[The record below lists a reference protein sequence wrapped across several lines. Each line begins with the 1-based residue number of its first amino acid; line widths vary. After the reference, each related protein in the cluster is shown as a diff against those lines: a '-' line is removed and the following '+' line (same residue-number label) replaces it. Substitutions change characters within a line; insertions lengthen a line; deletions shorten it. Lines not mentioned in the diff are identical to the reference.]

1 MVRRKLSLFMVKKP
15 ENFRKKGDVW
25 IEWKGKGS
33 FGAMKHPIYL
43 DSAATTALSP
53 EALEAM
59 MPYLTESFGNP
70 SSIYSM
76 GRSTRVAIEMARKT
90 VARTLGVKPM
100 SIFFTSCGTESNN
113 TAILSAI
120 RDLGC
125 TSIITSPI
133 EHHAVLHTAEHYSRQ
148 YSLPLDLV
156 ALDEEGVVDYADLEQ
171 KLKQHQAD
179 GRKPL
184 VSLMYAN
191 NEIGSLL
198 DIQRVGLLC
207 RLYGAI
213 FHSDCV
219 QAVAHYPIN
228 LSESFVHFISAS
240 GHKFHGPKGVGML
253 YVNPSLEIAPL
264 IHGGSQERNMRAG
277 TENVYG
283 IVGFARALELAM
295 EAYEADSR
303 YIAGLR
309 GLMRGLLVQHLPGVR
324 FNGPEQGLYTV
335 LSVCF
340 PRSARS
346 ESLLME
352 LDQAGICVSGGS
364 ACSSGEAGGSHV
376 IRALANR
383 DGCTTVRFSF
393 CKYNTAEEI
402 EYTVNF
408 LKSVFSPE
416 KAGVEA

>member
-1 MVRRKLSLFMVKKP
+1 MVRRKLSLFIVEKP

-43 DSAATTALSP
+43 DNAATTALSP
-53 EALEAM
+53 EALQAM

-70 SSIYSM
+70 SSIYSI

-90 VARTLGVKPM
+90 VARALGVKPM

-113 TAILSAI
+113 TAILSAV

-148 YSLPLDLV
+148 YSLPLEMV
-156 ALDEEGVVDYADLEQ
+156 ALDEDGVIDYADLEQ
-171 KLKQHQAD
+171 KLKQQQES
-179 GRKPL
+179 GLKPL

-198 DIQRVGLLC
+198 DIQRVGQLC
-207 RLYGAI
+207 RMYGAI

-240 GHKFHGPKGVGML
+240 GHKFHGPKGVGIL
-253 YVNPSLEIAPL
+253 YVNPSLEIAPF

-283 IVGFARALELAM
+283 IIGFAKALELAM
-295 EAYEADSR
+295 EGYAADSR
-303 YIAGLR
+303 YISGLR
-309 GLMRGLLVQHLPGVR
+309 GLMRDLLVRHVPGVR
-324 FNGPEQGLYTV
+324 FNGPAEGLYTV

-340 PRSARS
+340 PRSSRS
-346 ESLLME
+346 ESLLTEM
-352 LDQAGICVSGGS
+352 DQAGICVSGGS
-364 ACSSGEAGGSHV
+364 ACTSGEAGGSHV

-393 CKYNTAEEI
+393 SKYNTAEEI

-408 LKSVFSPE
+408 LRSVLSPE

>member
-1 MVRRKLSLFMVKKP
+1 MVKKP

-25 IEWKGKGS
+25 IEWKGKGTLC
-33 FGAMKHPIYL
+33 AMKHPIYL
-43 DSAATTALSP
+43 DNAATTALSP

-70 SSIYSM
+70 SSIYSI

-90 VARTLGVKPM
+90 VARALGVKPM

-113 TAILSAI
+113 TAILSAV

-148 YSLPLDLV
+148 YSLPLDMV
-156 ALDEEGVVDYADLEQ
+156 ALDEDGVVDYADLEQ

-179 GRKPL
+179 GQKPL

-198 DIQRVGLLC
+198 DIQRVGHLC

-228 LSESFVHFISAS
+228 LSETFVHFISAS
-240 GHKFHGPKGVGML
+240 GHKFHGPKGVGIL

-283 IVGFARALELAM
+283 IIGFAKALELAL
-295 EAYEADSR
+295 EGYAADSR
-303 YIAGLR
+303 YIGGLR
-309 GLMRGLLVQHLPGVR
+309 SRMRELLVEHVPGVR
-324 FNGPEQGLYTV
+324 FNGPENGLYTV

-340 PRSARS
+340 PRSSRS
-346 ESLLME
+346 ESLLTEM
-352 LDQAGICVSGGS
+352 DQAGICVSGGS
-364 ACSSGEAGGSHV
+364 ACTSGEAGGSHV

-393 CKYNTAEEI
+393 SKYNTAEEI

-408 LKSVFSPE
+408 LRSVLSPE
-416 KAGVEA
+416 KAGVGA